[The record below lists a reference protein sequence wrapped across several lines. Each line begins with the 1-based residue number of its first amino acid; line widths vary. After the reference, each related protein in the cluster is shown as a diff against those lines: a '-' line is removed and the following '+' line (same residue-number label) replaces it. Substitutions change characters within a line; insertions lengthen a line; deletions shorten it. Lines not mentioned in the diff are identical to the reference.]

1 MEKKTKYGAGKETQ
15 KTLKLPGAEGGRPR
29 AAARRVPLLR
39 APSNR
44 FPPNRG
50 AATSF
55 RPRSRGAQPA
65 LGVPGPQR
73 VLGAGPAGQGAARS
87 SATHGEGTAGT
98 GAHGKGP
105 GGRAAGAG
113 GSAEAFAVAEVEPAA
128 LRCGPGLALRSQLL
142 KSRSHQGTCP
152 PWVLTVFQWVFLT
165 FKKLKLVAA
174 GGRGIKACTSI

>member
-1 MEKKTKYGAGKETQ
+1 M
-15 KTLKLPGAEGGRPR
+15 
-29 AAARRVPLLR
+29 
-39 APSNR
+39 
-44 FPPNRG
+44 
-50 AATSF
+50 
-55 RPRSRGAQPA
+55 
-65 LGVPGPQR
+65 
-73 VLGAGPAGQGAARS
+73 LGAGPAGQGAARS

-128 LRCGPGLALRSQLL
+128 RRPAVRAGFGPSLPATEKQIAPGNLSA
-142 KSRSHQGTCP
+142 

>member
-65 LGVPGPQR
+65 FGVPGPQR

-128 LRCGPGLALRSQLL
+128 RRPAVRAGFGPSLPATEKQIAPGNLSALGFDCISVGFPDL
-142 KSRSHQGTCP
+142 
-152 PWVLTVFQWVFLT
+152 
-165 FKKLKLVAA
+165 
-174 GGRGIKACTSI
+174 